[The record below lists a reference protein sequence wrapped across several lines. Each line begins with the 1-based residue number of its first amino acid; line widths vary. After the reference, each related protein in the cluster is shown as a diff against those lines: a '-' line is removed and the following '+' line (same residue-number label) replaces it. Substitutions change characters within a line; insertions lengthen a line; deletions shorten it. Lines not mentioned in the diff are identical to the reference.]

1 MAFTAPR
8 NVSGRFGEGLFSGA
22 EDASHVP
29 ASHDFSGS
37 SAKAALSDEGSLNE
51 ESLCRESRRAE
62 PFCEEA
68 FEGWPLGEAPCL
80 PTSAASDAN
89 VDTTAFA
96 DGAAGATAFA
106 DVPIGSTPFAGTATD
121 AAGFSDEAADSAAFA
136 DDAADAA
143 TFADAA
149 TGSTTGAV
157 TFAGATAD
165 AMPFEGVVADTGAT
179 TATGFPQF
187 MQNLASRGS
196 FAPHF
201 VQYMLVA
208 LRLDFTSSRARI
220 VSPIRQETAQNN
232 IRRACLHDFFTRFY
246 SPFQGDSL

>member
-8 NVSGRFGEGLFSGA
+8 NVSGRFSEGLFSGDEGA
-22 EDASHVP
+22 PHAP

-37 SAKAALSDEGSLNE
+37 SAKAALSSEEPSDE
-51 ESLCRESRRAE
+51 
-62 PFCEEA
+62 
-68 FEGWPLGEAPCL
+68 WPTGDAPCL
-80 PTSAASDAN
+80 SAPAASAAPAA
-89 VDTTAFA
+89 TTAFA
-96 DGAAGATAFA
+96 GAAAGAAVSPDEAAGATAFA

-121 AAGFSDEAADSAAFA
+121 AAAFSDEAADSAAFA

-143 TFADAA
+143 AFADAA

-165 AMPFEGVVADTGAT
+165 ATPFEGVVADTGAT

-246 SPFQGDSL
+246 SPFSERQPLIILSLSK

>member
-1 MAFTAPR
+1 MA
-8 NVSGRFGEGLFSGA
+8 
-22 EDASHVP
+22 DW
-29 ASHDFSGS
+29 
-37 SAKAALSDEGSLNE
+37 
-51 ESLCRESRRAE
+51 RRAV
-62 PFCEEA
+62 PVYARCFCR
-68 FEGWPLGEAPCL
+68 
-80 PTSAASDAN
+80 TRS
-89 VDTTAFA
+89 TTAFA
-96 DGAAGATAFA
+96 GGCGRSGFPGRSCGRDSLRGRT
-106 DVPIGSTPFAGTATD
+106 IGSTPFAGTATD
-121 AAGFSDEAADSAAFA
+121 AAAFSDEAADSAAFA

-165 AMPFEGVVADTGAT
+165 ATPFEGVVADTGAT

-196 FAPHF
+196 FVPHF

-232 IRRACLHDFFTRFY
+232 IRRVPATIFCPLLF
-246 SPFQGDSL
+246 PFSGRQPLIILSLSK

>member
-1 MAFTAPR
+1 M
-8 NVSGRFGEGLFSGA
+8 
-22 EDASHVP
+22 
-29 ASHDFSGS
+29 
-37 SAKAALSDEGSLNE
+37 
-51 ESLCRESRRAE
+51 
-62 PFCEEA
+62 
-68 FEGWPLGEAPCL
+68 
-80 PTSAASDAN
+80 
-89 VDTTAFA
+89 
-96 DGAAGATAFA
+96 
-106 DVPIGSTPFAGTATD
+106 D
-121 AAGFSDEAADSAAFA
+121 AAAFSDEAADSAAFA

-149 TGSTTGAV
+149 NGSTTGAV

-165 AMPFEGVVADTGAT
+165 ATPFEGVVADTGAT